1 MAIFNSTRLGSF
13 GVLSLLAVA
22 GIGAFLQAPVSGQDA
37 SLGTILYERF
47 LKGDNSPASSPDIHL
62 TNADGANNKALTT
75 DGKSHFPIL
84 SPDGKQI
91 LFLHDAG
98 LLPTPHGWGY
108 VTELFVMDRNG
119 GGRHLLRRFNTVPAE
134 PTTSDM
140 ITVWA
145 SWSHDEKMLAVSGW
159 LYDPSNEQPFGLF
172 LFPVSGQGKE
182 KLLSRTVPFYPSY
195 PGERLTP
202 LWSPDEKTI
211 AFSARAGT
219 WSAACGLCQSSE
231 ESIHIIRA
239 DGSGDTQLTRPSFD
253 RADPAAW
260 SPDGKRIYAV
270 IGGSNILGLSALD
283 STVPPADREGR
294 RPAAGAVSIAPF
306 VIHLIN
312 ADGSSDTPITPADR
326 NSLSPA
332 VSPDGRRI
340 AFDSSTHI
348 FDSEIF
354 IANQDGSGARQVTRD
369 PDWFCG
375 NPSWSPDGNQIAFS
389 CRLKSAACPEGVH
402 WGGKFQCVRTILLSN
417 SFRSPIMTVSFR
429 HSRPCARKWKRA
441 GIPPIRANATP
452 PWISPT
458 QAA

>member
-1 MAIFNSTRLGSF
+1 MAILSGTRLGPYR
-13 GVLSLLAVA
+13 VLPLLAIVA
-22 GIGAFLQAPVSGQDA
+22 IGAFLRSPVSGQAA
-37 SLGTILYERF
+37 SLGTIIYERF
-47 LKGDNSPASSPDIHL
+47 LKGDNSPTSSPDIYL
-62 TNADGANNKALTT
+62 TNADGTNNKALTT

-108 VTELFVMDRNG
+108 VTELFVMDRDG
-119 GGRHLLRRFNTVPAE
+119 GVRRLLRRFNTVPAE

-145 SWSHDEKMLAVSGW
+145 SWSHDGKMLAVSGW

-195 PGERLTP
+195 SEESLTP
-202 LWSPDEKTI
+202 LWSPDGKTI

-219 WSAACGLCQSSE
+219 WSSACGLCQSSE

-239 DGSGDTQLTRPSFD
+239 DGSGDTQLTSPGLD

-270 IGGSNILGLSALD
+270 IGGSNVPGLSALD
-283 STVPPADREGR
+283 STVPPGDREGR
-294 RPAAGAVSIAPF
+294 RPAGGARSIKPF

-354 IANQDGSGARQVTRD
+354 VANQDGSGARQVTRD

-389 CRLKSAACPEGVH
+389 CRLKSATCPEGVH
-402 WGGKFQCVRTILLSN
+402 WGGKFQCVRRMFAISLDNPPVKLVPIIDHDGVFP
-417 SFRSPIMTVSFR
+417 SFAPLR
-429 HSRPCARKWKRA
+429 
-441 GIPPIRANATP
+441 
-452 PWISPT
+452 
-458 QAA
+458 